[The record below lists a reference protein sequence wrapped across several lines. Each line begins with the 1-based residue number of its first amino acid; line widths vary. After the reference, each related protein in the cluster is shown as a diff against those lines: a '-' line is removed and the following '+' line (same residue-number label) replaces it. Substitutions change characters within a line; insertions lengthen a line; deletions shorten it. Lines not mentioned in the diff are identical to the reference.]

1 MTVQQIIK
9 ENPAA
14 SFVAVYEGS
23 KFHTD
28 YCEYRDDGSE
38 SLDAEVKEWELMDRA
53 RYQETILANSSE
65 DANNIVDFDFGN
77 ALIILI

>member
-1 MTVQQIIK
+1 MTVEQIIR
-9 ENPAA
+9 ENPEA

-28 YCEYRDDGSE
+28 YCEIIEDYSSVLADE
-38 SLDAEVKEWELMDRA
+38 AKTFEVMDRA
-53 RYQETILANSSE
+53 EYQRTILANSSE
-65 DANNIVDFDFGN
+65 DANKIVDFDFGK

>member
-1 MTVQQIIK
+1 MTVEQIIR
-9 ENPAA
+9 ENPDA

-23 KFHTD
+23 ELHTD
-28 YCEYRDDGSE
+28 YCEYRDDGFDT
-38 SLDAEVKEWELMDRA
+38 LDNEVKEWEMMDRA

-65 DANNIVDFDFGN
+65 DANKIIDFDFGK

>member
-1 MTVQQIIK
+1 MIVEQIIR
-9 ENPAA
+9 ENPEA

-23 KFHTD
+23 ELHTD
-28 YCEYRDDGSE
+28 YCEYRDDGFDT
-38 SLDAEVKEWELMDRA
+38 LDSEVKEWEMMDRA

-65 DANNIVDFDFGN
+65 DANKIIDFDFGK